1 MSKKSNKYQKF
12 SKANNEIDREEFED
26 YPPVK
31 RHGHGDQKKAD
42 RQAKQLRQDIEF
54 LSILSE
60 VQHAA

>member
-12 SKANNEIDREEFED
+12 SKANNEIESEEFES

-31 RHGHGDQKKAD
+31 RRGHGDQKKAD

-60 VQHAA
+60 VHHAA